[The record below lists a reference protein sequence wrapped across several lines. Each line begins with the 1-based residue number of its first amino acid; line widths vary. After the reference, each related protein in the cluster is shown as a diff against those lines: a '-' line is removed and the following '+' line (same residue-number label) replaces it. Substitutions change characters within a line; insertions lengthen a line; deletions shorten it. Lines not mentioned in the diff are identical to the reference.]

1 MAKGIVAK
9 IWNISAN
16 SNTRSASAQIS
27 NSIEYIENPEKV
39 GVVLDIGSVN
49 QINNQLMYVTNE
61 VKTMDGLYVGGR
73 HIVDFNNA
81 TEEMMRVKEFYGKM
95 DGRVAT
101 HGIISLD
108 RGESGEANAGKLML
122 LLNDFMEALFPE
134 HQVVYAVHTNTENLH
149 IHFVINTVGLDGKKI
164 HMDRSFMKKVFEPT
178 LNKLAE
184 KYGFTPNEKWRR
196 DVVEDKVPIAKRK
209 IILRKLIDRAIE
221 QTDDIEAFI
230 AYLRANGLEV
240 NVGKHIS
247 VETDDMVRA
256 MRTNQLGENYTTKAI
271 IHRLAT
277 KQNPLIWHSVGE
289 HSHYLSKRELVNF
302 TPTKMKKYKD
312 MTSEEKQKALR
323 LIRLG
328 RNPWEERYIDNWQIQ
343 KMAKELN
350 ETAYVYE
357 LVHFYS
363 GGRDNTDFAME
374 EILNRREQ
382 LQKEIKEIR
391 KSLKEYQPIINIY
404 EEMKQYM
411 IKAYL
416 FDAYG
421 KTEYVADFL
430 KYKELARILEV
441 SYNKTVE
448 EVADYI
454 ADQRGALAYAK
465 TQVKELS
472 AQYRAIYRYVNAGM
486 FVDRGHVLSFLDAVG
501 YAEAIRQA
509 KEYKV
514 YVNEIRYITAKNA
527 DDVVIRV
534 TTMPEMVDG
543 KPIVTTKIEVID
555 KDENVIKSI
564 SSADISS
571 SAFNKELIELA
582 DEYGL
587 KECSIH
593 KTNIHKKVL

>member
-9 IWNISAN
+9 IWNISVG
-16 SNTRSASAQIS
+16 SGSRSAAAQIS
-27 NSIEYIENPEKV
+27 SSIEYIENPEKV
-39 GVVLDIGSVN
+39 GVVLDIDN
-49 QINNQLMYVTNE
+49 ANLLTNQLTYVTND

-81 TEEMMRVKEFYGKM
+81 TNEMMQVKEFYGKLG
-95 DGRVAT
+95 GRVAT

-108 RGESGEANAGKLML
+108 REESDPRNAGKLML
-122 LLNDFMEALFPE
+122 LLNDFMTELFPE

-164 HMDRSFMKKVFEPT
+164 HMDRSFMKKIFEPT

-184 KYGFTPNEKWRR
+184 KYEFTPNEKWRR
-196 DVVEDKVPIAKRK
+196 EVVVDKVPIATRK
-209 IILRKLIDRAIE
+209 ILLRKLIDHAIE
-221 QTDDIEAFI
+221 QTDDIEGFI
-230 AYLRANGLEV
+230 AYLRADGLEV

-247 VETDDMVRA
+247 VEMDDMTRP
-256 MRTNQLGENYTTKAI
+256 MRTNQLGENYTPQAI
-271 IHRLAT
+271 VRRLDT
-277 KQNPLIWHSVGE
+277 KQDPLIWNSVGE

-312 MTSEEKQKALR
+312 MTTEEKQKALR

-343 KMAKELN
+343 KMARELN

-363 GGRDNTDFAME
+363 GGRDNTDAAMQ
-374 EILNRREQ
+374 EIVTRREQ
-382 LQKEIKEIR
+382 LQEEIKVIR
-391 KSLKEYQPIINIY
+391 KTLKEYQPIISIY

-416 FDAYG
+416 FDVYG

-430 KYKELARILEV
+430 KYKELARRLEV
-441 SYNKTVE
+441 SYNKSVE
-448 EVADYI
+448 EVADFV
-454 ADQRGALAYAK
+454 ADQRGQLAYAK
-465 TQVKELS
+465 AQVKELS
-472 AQYRAIYRYVNAGM
+472 AQYKDIYRFVNAGR
-486 FVDRGHVLSFLDAVG
+486 FVDRQQVLPFMDAVG
-501 YAEAIRQA
+501 YKEAVRQA
-509 KEYKV
+509 KDYKV
-514 YVNEIRYITAKNA
+514 YVNELRYITASNV

-534 TTMPEMVDG
+534 MTMPEMIDG
-543 KPIVTTKIEVID
+543 KPRIVTKIEVLE
-555 KDENVIKSI
+555 KDENVVKTI
-564 SSADISS
+564 SSKDMET
-571 SAFNKELIELA
+571 SAFNKELFALA

-593 KTNIHKKVL
+593 KTKIHKKSL

>member
-27 NSIEYIENPEKV
+27 SSIEYIENPEKV

-247 VETDDMVRA
+247 VETDDMVRP

-448 EVADYI
+448 DVADYI

-514 YVNEIRYITAKNA
+514 YVNEIRYITAKNV